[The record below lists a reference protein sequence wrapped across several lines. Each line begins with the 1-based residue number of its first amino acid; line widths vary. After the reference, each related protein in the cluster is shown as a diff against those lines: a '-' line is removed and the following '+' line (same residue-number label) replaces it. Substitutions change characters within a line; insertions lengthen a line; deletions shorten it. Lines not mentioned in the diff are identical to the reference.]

1 MASAGTLY
9 ISLLRLDV
17 QPLRLLSASH
27 LRAEG
32 AHNGK
37 RIFLLDAPVQNVGS
51 AWTDDSKI
59 TLLHTHVITT
69 TVNKHILSFDVSMQH
84 LDGCAMVQR

>member
-1 MASAGTLY
+1 MASAATLY

-17 QPLRLLSASH
+17 QPLRLLSTSH

-69 TVNKHILSFDVSMQH
+69 TVNEHILSFDVSMQH
-84 LDGCAMVQR
+84 LDGCAMAQR